1 MGFIPTNKVTQQ
13 AIKAVAVDVS
23 SSDVTLAISGGVLYI
38 GIGGDLKVTTISGD
52 TLEFR
57 NLASGSVLAVQVKKV
72 FAAGTTGTVAS
83 GIVAL
88 Y

>member
-23 SSDVTLAISGGVLYI
+23 SSDVTLAIPGGVLYI
-38 GIGGDLKVTTISGD
+38 GVGGDLKVTTISGD

>member
-23 SSDVTLAISGGVLYI
+23 SSDVTLAIPGAVLYI
-38 GIGGDLKVTTISGD
+38 GTGGDVKVTTISGD
-52 TLEFR
+52 DVTFK

-72 FAAGTTGTVAS
+72 FSTGTDADD
-83 GIVAL
+83 IVAL

>member
-23 SSDVTLAISGGVLYI
+23 SSDVTLAIPGAVLYI
-38 GIGGDLKVTTISGD
+38 GTGGDVKVTTISGD
-52 TLEFR
+52 DVTFK
-57 NLASGSVLAVQVKKV
+57 NLANGSVLAVQVKKV
-72 FAAGTTGTVAS
+72 FSTGTDADD
-83 GIVAL
+83 IIAL

>member
-23 SSDVTLAISGGVLYI
+23 SSDVTLAIPGGVLYI